1 MRKTFKLKN
10 IKNYRNLAYEV
21 KNTGMLTM
29 KDKNE
34 QVVFIDSTNIAD
46 LEMVEDYKMFEKKIR

>member
-1 MRKTFKLKN
+1 
-10 IKNYRNLAYEV
+10 
-21 KNTGMLTM
+21 MLTM